1 MSEVNGSEQ
10 SDKLIRV
17 LLVDD
22 HTVLRD
28 GMRLLLEQEKD
39 MLVVGEAGSG
49 GEALVKV
56 STLQPDV
63 VVMDIGLP
71 GMNGIEATRQIK
83 AGNSSVGV
91 VVLTNYDD
99 DEYLFTMLK
108 AGATGYLLKNAAATE
123 LVAAI
128 RAVYR
133 GESSLQPAVTK
144 KLLEEYTRTGS
155 RTERQVDSRQS
166 ARATR
171 DDLTERE
178 VEVLKLVANGANN
191 RTIADKLSLSVRT
204 VENHLV
210 SIYSKLG
217 VTERTELVLYAL
229 RKGLVA
235 LPKEEW

>member
-1 MSEVNGSEQ
+1 MSE
-10 SDKLIRV
+10 KTPHAPIRV

-28 GMRLLLEQEKD
+28 GMRLILDQEED

-49 GEALVKV
+49 EEALVKV
-56 STLQPDV
+56 EALQPDI

-71 GMNGIEATRQIK
+71 GMNGIETTRRLK
-83 AGNSSVGV
+83 GAYPHTGV

-108 AGATGYLLKNAAATE
+108 AGATGYLLKNAAGNE

-144 KLLEEYTRTGS
+144 KLLEEYTRSGT
-155 RTERQVDSRQS
+155 RTERPAESRQA
-166 ARATR
+166 ARMTR

-178 VEVLKLVANGANN
+178 IDVLKLVAQGSNN
-191 RTIADKLSLSVRT
+191 RAIADKLSLSVRT

-217 VTERTELVLYAL
+217 LTERTELVLYAM

-235 LPKEEW
+235 IPKEEW